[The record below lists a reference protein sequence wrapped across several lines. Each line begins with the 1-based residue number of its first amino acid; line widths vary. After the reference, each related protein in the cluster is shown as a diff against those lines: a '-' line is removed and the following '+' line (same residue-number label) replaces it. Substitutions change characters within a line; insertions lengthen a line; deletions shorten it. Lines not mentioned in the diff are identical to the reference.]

1 MIEHNYT
8 TKDLKFYSQKSIG
21 LASFIGG
28 PLAAGYLIKENYKAL
43 NQAKKGKTAFIISI
57 IATLI
62 LFGSLYVIPESIMDK
77 IPNMV
82 IPAIYTGIIYL
93 IVEKIHGKLLNNHD
107 ENNYP
112 FYSGWRA
119 AGIGVISLIIL
130 IAIVFASIF
139 LIPDEIYDTY
149 DAEMEQFSKNEGAS
163 LIFYDHLNTEDDE
176 TLLNEIDSI
185 AIPKW
190 KENIEIINRTNS
202 IEDLPSELVEQN
214 KKLLRYS
221 KLRLEAFKLFKNLII
236 HETDNYNIELNR
248 VHNEI
253 DVVIESLN

>member
-1 MIEHNYT
+1 MIEQNNT

-21 LASFIGG
+21 LATFIGG

-43 NQAKKGKTAFIISI
+43 NQGEKGRTALIISI

-62 LFGSLYVIPESIMDK
+62 VFGSLYMIPESIMSK
-77 IPNMV
+77 IPNMI

-93 IVEKIHGKLLNNHD
+93 IVDKIHGTILNNHD
-107 ENNYP
+107 LNNYP

-130 IAIVFASIF
+130 VAIIFATIF
-139 LIPDEIYDTY
+139 LIPDEVYDTY
-149 DAEMEQFSKNEGAS
+149 DAEMEQFTKNEEAS
-163 LIFYDHLNTEDDE
+163 LAFYDHINTEENE
-176 TLLNEIDSI
+176 TLLNEIDNI

-190 KENIEIINRTNS
+190 KENIEIIKRTNS
-202 IEDLPSELVEQN
+202 IEGLPLELVNQN
-214 KKLLRYS
+214 KKLLKYS
-221 KLRLEAFKLFKNLII
+221 ELRLEAFTLFKNLII
-236 HETDNYNIELNR
+236 HETDNYNTELNR